1 MHLDHQPV
9 RPGRNRGF
17 GQRFD
22 QPRNPCSV
30 ARIHDHRQMGLMF
43 EQGHG
48 GNIEGV
54 AGLGF
59 EGADSAFA
67 VLSKYMKNR
76 EFSRE
81 NLSRGFKYLMGKGF
95 DYDDARAA
103 LERLGAE
110 TEEE

>member
-1 MHLDHQPV
+1 
-9 RPGRNRGF
+9 
-17 GQRFD
+17 
-22 QPRNPCSV
+22 
-30 ARIHDHRQMGLMF
+30 
-43 EQGHG
+43 
-48 GNIEGV
+48 
-54 AGLGF
+54 
-59 EGADSAFA
+59 
-67 VLSKYMKNR
+67 MKNR